1 MCLRPSDPNRSI
13 FLFAWRF
20 ELSLPLLQIASISYH
35 RLWVQSDNTVK
46 EVKNSVSASMM
57 SSLLLAEYFEE
68 AGHHHLPVG
77 HTHED
82 IDAFFGL
89 VTALLTTA
97 GDDLQTPQDFVRM
110 LETKI
115 SPMYEERN
123 EFFNVVLM
131 DRVHLTIF
139 IKFFYFCIR
148 LLSFGVFE
156 FYLVPRPDKQ
166 WAATCRYVLG
176 KRSCRR

>member
-1 MCLRPSDPNRSI
+1 M
-13 FLFAWRF
+13 
-20 ELSLPLLQIASISYH
+20 
-35 RLWVQSDNTVK
+35 QSDNTVK

-115 SPMYEERN
+115 GPMYEERN

-131 DRVHLTIF
+131 DRANLTAFHLHF
-139 IKFFYFCIR
+139 SCDRYCNH
-148 LLSFGVFE
+148 LVSLSFNVIV
-156 FYLVPRPDKQ
+156 YH
-166 WAATCRYVLG
+166 G
-176 KRSCRR
+176 KISCCL